1 MKKILIVDDSSLVRI
16 YHSSILKSA
25 NYLSEIAIN
34 GAEALEKSL
43 MNDYDLILCDINMTV
58 MDGITFIQKYRK
70 TGKET
75 PIIIITTVEESRQR
89 VIGFQAGANVYV
101 VKPAEPDY
109 LIENIRMLLGEF

>member
-16 YHSSILKSA
+16 YHASILKSA

-75 PIIIITTVEESRQR
+75 PIIIVTTVEESRQKE
-89 VIGFQAGANVYV
+89 IGFEAGANVYV
-101 VKPAEPDY
+101 TKPAQPDF
-109 LIENIRMLLGEF
+109 LVENIRMLLGE